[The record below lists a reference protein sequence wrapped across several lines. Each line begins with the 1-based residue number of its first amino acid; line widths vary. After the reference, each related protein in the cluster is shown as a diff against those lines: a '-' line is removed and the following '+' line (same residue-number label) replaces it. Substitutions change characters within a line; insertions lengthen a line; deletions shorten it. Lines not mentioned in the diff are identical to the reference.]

1 MLIFSKTNKIVRAR
15 RADYVLKMYM
25 KKHEIAYLN
34 YAEAKRLH
42 QVQKII
48 YSNPA
53 SDIVRSVK
61 TTVYDQ
67 NNSIQ

>member
-1 MLIFSKTNKIVRAR
+1 MQKQIF
-15 RADYVLKMYM
+15 
-25 KKHEIAYLN
+25 
-34 YAEAKRLH
+34 
-42 QVQKII
+42 

-67 NNSIQ
+67 NNNKQWYFYIFKAQKSWKSG